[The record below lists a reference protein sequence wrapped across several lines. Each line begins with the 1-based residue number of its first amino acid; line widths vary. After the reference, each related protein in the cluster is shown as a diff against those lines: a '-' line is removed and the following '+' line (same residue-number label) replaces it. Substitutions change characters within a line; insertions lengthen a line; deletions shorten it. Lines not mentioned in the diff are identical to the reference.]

1 MVVLVVCS
9 ILTSFLNI
17 VSAFIVKFK
26 FIQQML
32 ALKSRIRRYEPILPL
47 VVVENCGAEEG
58 DMLFLGLVSGYQR
71 GGQIQ

>member
-1 MVVLVVCS
+1 MLVVCS
-9 ILTSFLNI
+9 ILTSFLNV

-32 ALKSRIRRYEPILPL
+32 ALKSRIRRYEPILLL
-47 VVVENCGAEEG
+47 VVVENFGAEEG